1 MSASHANTVG
11 RELKTSR
18 RGIQTTQSVV
28 WTVGDALH
36 RTADVHDNRGMPR
49 RRALLVG
56 IVVLG
61 WIGVQLAVPAIALVQ
76 RGNGARP
83 RTFAWQMFSHELEA
97 PAEQFTVVTAT
108 GEHPADL
115 RPLLSGP
122 MRREI
127 VYAPTV
133 VAALCEDPS
142 VIAVRVVDVE
152 RGASTRPCR

>member
-1 MSASHANTVG
+1 MTKTAIVTGAARGIGLATTDVLREQG
-11 RELKTSR
+11 WQVAMVDRDAPELTKVAAERDGVLAIVITIMVLELK
-18 RGIQTTQSVV
+18 
-28 WTVGDALH
+28 
-36 RTADVHDNRGMPR
+36 
-49 RRALLVG
+49 
-56 IVVLG
+56 
-61 WIGVQLAVPAIALVQ
+61 VPH
-76 RGNGARP
+76 G
-83 RTFAWQMFSHELEA
+83 HEL
-97 PAEQFTVVTAT
+97 
-108 GEHPADL
+108 ADL